1 MKLEKREI
9 TLNEKDSLKDVF
21 YTEKNLLLSDCQYL
35 CMAERNQTREEL
47 LALIKE
53 TGEDM
58 LFTRDLLLARE
69 KEK

>member
-21 YTEKNLLLSDCQYL
+21 YTEKNLLLSYCQYL
-35 CMAERNQTREEL
+35 CMAESNQTREEL

>member
-21 YTEKNLLLSDCQYL
+21 YTEKNLLLSYCQYL
-35 CMAERNQTREEL
+35 YMAERNQTREEL

>member
-9 TLNEKDSLKDVF
+9 TLNEKDSLKDVC
-21 YTEKNLLLSDCQYL
+21 YTEKNLLLSYCQYL